1 MFFTLCTSAMPLSVW
16 LCVWCLRFR
25 VSVCTCVVEWCG
37 WCVCECGVVVY
48 LYVVSG
54 MCMCGEY
61 VVLAAICLS
70 SGVYVATFQHGGTK
84 TSWFC
89 L

>member
-1 MFFTLCTSAMPLSVW
+1 M
-16 LCVWCLRFR
+16 
-25 VSVCTCVVEWCG
+25 CVVFTFP
-37 WCVCECGVVVY
+37 CVCVHVLLSGVVGACVSAVFVIY

-61 VVLAAICLS
+61 VVLAAVCLS